1 LEGDRDLSYN
11 REETISEFKKYYGK
25 DATFKE
31 GQLEAVEAVL
41 EAKRTLVVQKTG
53 WGKSLVYFLAT
64 KMIRKN
70 QNKFTLIISPL
81 LVLMNNQI
89 DSAAKLELD
98 VRTINSEN
106 QSDWGEIMDE
116 VAYGNVD
123 ALIISPERLANEE
136 FKHELST
143 RLASKIGLFV
153 VDEAHCISDWGHDF
167 RPDYRRIVDLVNLL
181 PQNVPVLATT
191 ATANNRVVEDIK
203 SQLGQDIV
211 VSRGPLI
218 REAIAIQT
226 VRLDSREER
235 LVWILNHINEMHG
248 SGIIY
253 CLTVNDCRLV
263 DRWLKKND
271 ISSEAYYSEM
281 ETDEKNI
288 VVEKFLKNEIKVLSA
303 TVAFGMGFDKPD
315 IGFVIHFQKPG
326 NLVAYYQQIGRAGRK
341 LNEAYA
347 VMMYGNQDDEI
358 NEYFIDSAF
367 PTEREMNEIIE
378 VVTNNPGKN
387 KKSITGLTN
396 MKQTSV
402 EKCLKY
408 LEVNVDVYLEK
419 RGYYKTPKT
428 WKPDLEK
435 SRKITEQRYR
445 ELDNINQYAVTK
457 LCYMEYIARELDDV
471 TATPCGKCSNCL
483 HKKLFGT
490 EISQTEFDRAK
501 KFIKED
507 YNIIKP
513 RKQWPDKECYGELKI
528 PSEMQNQ
535 QGLVLSNYGD
545 AGWGRMVSRNKYQD
559 NYFCDELVEASAE
572 LLEPFIIENEIKC
585 ITCVTSVRRPEL
597 VKNFAERLA
606 NKLGLEFFVGI
617 KKDKDT
623 VCQKELNNSQ
633 KQWKNVDES
642 FVACDSRSENTLL
655 VDDMV
660 DSGWTMTVCGYKLL
674 KEGNGKIY
682 PFALA
687 NSAGKGQ

>member
-1 LEGDRDLSYN
+1 LGYS
-11 REETISEFKKYYGK
+11 REEIIREFKKYYGK
-25 DATFKE
+25 DAAFKE
-31 GQLEAVEAVL
+31 GQLEAIEAVL

-64 KMIRKN
+64 RMIRKR

-106 QSDWGEIMDE
+106 KSDWEEIIGE
-116 VAYGNVD
+116 VACGNVD

-136 FKHELST
+136 FKRELST
-143 RLASKIGLFV
+143 RLAAKIGLFV

-218 REAIAIQT
+218 RESIAIQT
-226 VRLDSREER
+226 VHLDSREER
-235 LVWILNHINEMHG
+235 LTWILDHINEMPG

-253 CLTVNDCRLV
+253 SLTVNDCKLV
-263 DRWLKKND
+263 NRWLKENGVK
-271 ISSEAYYSEM
+271 SEAYYSDM
-281 ETDEKNI
+281 ETAEKN
-288 VVEKFLKNEIKVLSA
+288 VAVEKFLKNEIKVLSA

-341 LNEAYA
+341 LDEAYA
-347 VMMYGNQDDEI
+347 IMMYGNEDDEI

-367 PTEREMNEIIE
+367 PTEKDMNEIIE
-378 VVTNNPGKN
+378 AVTNHPGKN
-387 KKSITGLTN
+387 KNFITGLTN
-396 MKQTSV
+396 MKWSRV

-408 LEVNVDVYLEK
+408 LEVNGDIYLENK
-419 RGYYKTPKT
+419 GYYKAPRP

-435 SRKITEQRYR
+435 SRKITEKRYR
-445 ELDNINQYAVTK
+445 ELENINRYAVTE

-471 TATPCGKCSNCL
+471 TATACGKCSNCL
-483 HKKLFGT
+483 HKKLFDT
-490 EISQTEFDRAK
+490 EISPTEIDRAK

-507 YNIIKP
+507 YNVIKP
-513 RKQWPDKECYGELKI
+513 RKQWPDKECYGEWKI
-528 PSEMQNQ
+528 PDEMQNQ

-545 AGWGRMVSRNKYQD
+545 AGWGKMVSQNKYRD
-559 NYFCDELVEASAE
+559 NYFSDELVAASAE
-572 LLEPFIIENEIKC
+572 LLEPFVIENEIKC
-585 ITCVTSVRRPEL
+585 LTCVPSIRRPEL

-606 NKLGLEFFVGI
+606 EKLGLEFFTGI
-617 KKDKDT
+617 KKEKDT
-623 VCQKELNNSQ
+623 VCQKQLNNSR
-633 KQWKNVDES
+633 KQWENADES
-642 FVACDSRSENTLL
+642 FAACDSRNENTLL

-674 KEGNGKIY
+674 QEGNGKIY

-687 NSAGKGQ
+687 NSAGKGE

>member
-1 LEGDRDLSYN
+1 MYN
-11 REETISEFKKYYGK
+11 REEIISEFKKYYGN
-25 DATFKE
+25 DASFKE

-89 DSAAKLELD
+89 ESAAQLQLD

-106 QSDWGEIMDE
+106 QSDWKEIMEE
-116 VAYGNVD
+116 VEAGNVD
-123 ALIISPERLANEE
+123 ALIISPERLANKE
-136 FKHELST
+136 FKKELST
-143 RLASKIGLFV
+143 HLASKIGLFV

-181 PQNVPVLATT
+181 PKNVPVLATT

-211 VSRGPLI
+211 VSRGPLL
-218 REAIAIQT
+218 RESIAIQT
-226 VRLDSREER
+226 VQLDSREER
-235 LVWILNHINEMHG
+235 LVWILDHINEMPG
-248 SGIIY
+248 TGIIY

-263 DRWLKKND
+263 NRWLKENG
-271 ISSEAYYSEM
+271 IVSEAYYADL
-281 ETDEKNI
+281 ETEEKNSI
-288 VVEKFLKNEIKVLSA
+288 VEKFLRNEIKVLSA

-341 LNEAYA
+341 LDKAYA
-347 VMMYGNQDDEI
+347 VMLYGNEDDEI
-358 NEYFIDSAF
+358 NEYFIESAF
-367 PTEREMNEIIE
+367 PTESDMNEIIMA
-378 VVTNNPGKN
+378 VANNPGKN
-387 KKSITGLTN
+387 KRTITGLTN
-396 MKQTSV
+396 MKQTRV

-408 LEVNVDVYLEK
+408 LEVSGDIYLEE
-419 RGYYKTPKT
+419 RGYYKAPRL
-428 WKPDLEK
+428 WKPDLDK
-435 SRKITEQRYR
+435 SQQITEQRYR
-445 ELDNINQYAVTK
+445 ELDNINQYAATEM
-457 LCYMEYIARELDDV
+457 CYMEYIARELDDT
-471 TATPCGKCSNCL
+471 TATACGKCSNCL

-490 EISQTEFDRAK
+490 EVSQTEFDRAK
-501 KFIKED
+501 KFMKED
-507 YNIIKP
+507 YNIIVP
-513 RKQWPDKECYGELKI
+513 RKQWPNKECYGTLKI

-545 AGWGRMVSRNKYQD
+545 AGWGTLVSQNKYQD
-559 NYFCDELVEASAE
+559 NYFCDELVEAAAE
-572 LLEPFIIENEIKC
+572 LLKSFIIENEIKC
-585 ITCVTSVRRPEL
+585 LTFVPSIRRPEL
-597 VKNFAERLA
+597 VKSFAKRLA
-606 NKLGLEFFVGI
+606 NKLNLEFFTGI
-617 KKDKDT
+617 TKEQDT
-623 VCQKELNNSQ
+623 VCQKELNNSL
-633 KQWKNVDES
+633 KQWENVDKS
-642 FVACDSRSENTLL
+642 FVVCDIRSENTLL

-674 KEGNGKIY
+674 EEGNGKIY